1 MGIKNVNGR
10 NVYVLEPSR
19 ASGTKTTTGKNWAD
33 LYTDL
38 RWQVWEAT
46 QKNEATMLKLELASA
61 DQRRDYYDDKIK
73 VLQDQRKQL
82 QSAALKAER
91 GSTGSANSDALRA
104 AQGLERMARATAG
117 KTVTTSGKVDPFG
130 DPIPPTTR
138 ITAPTGGVDRKA
150 KEIYETIAADFLAG
164 EATEAEVQEAAA
176 NAGVAPTTAAAP
188 SLDSQI
194 ERLDKELE
202 SLLSERRTAGTG
214 VDFDLQARTRRA
226 FAADQ
231 GVIGQGGTAFGLAP
245 RRRRTMA
252 RVDQPLAQERID
264 RFTTERA
271 EVIDRAVSDARKQ
284 RGEIGRLRGLAAEL
298 EAIGLGGEGGEADML
313 YREAAQLEATLPT
326 PEEAG
331 RAAGDAI
338 LNQIRES
345 PEFTPRRAGELL
357 LKDRSSRR
365 EPEPA
370 RRPAAM
376 VSTGEME
383 VEEVPPSAVEP
394 SGGMGE
400 LGLPSRSPD
409 ELEAARRAVEAAGE
423 GLGPKTEGQL
433 PAAPVVEE
441 RAPITDRSLQAKPV
455 PAGQRR
461 LPGEGLVGPAPEE
474 TPLPTGQPVE
484 LGKDDAITNPDILD
498 SPDFIPS
505 QSLLDEASAF
515 YKGMTIQRDGD
526 KPRKIRRPVQHFGG
540 ETEMVK
546 EFLKEQIRMATPVG
560 EEVDQEKIEAVDEKQ
575 TSSTRQR
582 KDLYRTRV
590 VIEGTKLARQPKK
603 LDRLAKTNSER
614 EDRPEHF
621 VIVDKLMATNSGKA
635 NAFDM
640 SYNEISRAYKDNP
653 DQRKEAH
660 SYLVAKDILDGDINE
675 PLA

>member
-19 ASGTKTTTGKNWAD
+19 ATGTKTTTGKNWAS

-117 KTVTTSGKVDPFG
+117 KTVTTSGKVDAFG

-138 ITAPTGGVDRKA
+138 ITAPSGGVDPKA

-164 EATEAEVQEAAA
+164 EATEAEVKEAAA
-176 NAGVAPTTAAAP
+176 DAGVAPTTAAAP

-202 SLLSERRTAGTG
+202 SLLSERRTAGTS

-226 FAADQ
+226 FEADQ

-245 RRRRTMA
+245 RRRRTRA
-252 RVDQPLAQERID
+252 RVDQPLAQERVSA
-264 RFTTERA
+264 FA
-271 EVIDRAVSDARKQ
+271 EDAVQDKAQ
-284 RGEIGRLRGLAAEL
+284 
-298 EAIGLGGEGGEADML
+298 
-313 YREAAQLEATLPT
+313 REALQKKRMDLLLRKDELGFLIE
-326 PEEAG
+326 PEEG
-331 RAAGDAI
+331 QQEGELLR
-338 LNQIRES
+338 NQALLQSFDDQISEIDSVLAQPSVIES
-345 PEFTPRRAGELL
+345 ALRSQEFTPRGAGELL
-357 LKDRSSRR
+357 LKDRFSRQ
-365 EPEPA
+365 PA
-370 RRPAAM
+370 RVPTAL

-400 LGLPSRSPD
+400 LGIEPKSP
-409 ELEAARRAVEAAGE
+409 EEIKALEEAVRAAAD
-423 GLGPKTEGQL
+423 GLGPKPVGEL
-433 PAAPVVEE
+433 PAAPVE
-441 RAPITDRSLQAKPV
+441 RRPLPELDRST
-455 PAGQRR
+455 
-461 LPGEGLVGPAPEE
+461 LPTPAPADLGEK

-484 LGKDDAITNPDILD
+484 LGKDDAITNPNILD
-498 SPDFIPS
+498 NPDFIPS
-505 QSLLDEASAF
+505 QDLLAEAMEF
-515 YKGMTIQRDGD
+515 YKGMTIQRGGD

-560 EEVDQEKIEAVDEKQ
+560 GEVDQKEIEAVETGEPQAK
-575 TSSTRQR
+575 TTRQR

>member
-19 ASGTKTTTGKNWAD
+19 ASGTKTTTGKNWAT

-117 KTVTTSGKVDPFG
+117 KTVTTSGKVDAFG
-130 DPIPPTTR
+130 DPIPSTKRETVPS
-138 ITAPTGGVDRKA
+138 GGVDPKA
-150 KEIYETIAADFLAG
+150 KEIYETIAQKFLTG

-176 NAGVAPTTAAAP
+176 DAGVAPTTAAAP

-226 FAADQ
+226 FEADQ

-245 RRRRTMA
+245 RRRRTRA
-252 RVDQPLAQERID
+252 RVDQPLAQERVSAFAEDAVQDRAQREALQKKRMDLLLRKEEAMALEGEMAGALIMSID
-264 RFTTERA
+264 KELD
-271 EVIDRAVSDARKQ
+271 VIDS
-284 RGEIGRLRGLAAEL
+284 
-298 EAIGLGGEGGEADML
+298 AI
-313 YREAAQLEATLPT
+313 AQPSLVESAL
-326 PEEAG
+326 
-331 RAAGDAI
+331 
-338 LNQIRES
+338 QS

-357 LKDRSSRR
+357 LKDRFSRR

-370 RRPAAM
+370 PRAM
-376 VSTGEME
+376 VSTGAME
-383 VEEVPPSAVEP
+383 VEEVPASAVEP
-394 SGGMGE
+394 SGGMGD
-400 LGLPSRSPD
+400 LGIEPKSRE
-409 ELEAARRAVEAAGE
+409 ELEAARRAVEAAGD
-423 GLGPKTEGQL
+423 GLGPKTEGEL
-433 PAAPVVEE
+433 PAAPVPDV

-455 PAGQRR
+455 PAA
-461 LPGEGLVGPAPEE
+461 GEPIE
-474 TPLPTGQPVE
+474 PLPVGQPVE
-484 LGKDDAITNPDILD
+484 LGKEQITDPDVLDNPD
-498 SPDFIPS
+498 FVPS
-505 QSLLDEASAF
+505 QDLLAEAQQF
-515 YKGMTIQRDGD
+515 FKGMTINSKR
-526 KPRKIRRPVQHFGG
+526 IRRPVKHFGG

-546 EFLKEQIRMATPVG
+546 EYLKEQIRIATPVG
-560 EEVDQEKIEAVDEKQ
+560 EEVDREAIEAVDEGEPQ
-575 TSSTRQR
+575 ASSTRQR

-614 EDRPEHF
+614 EDRPKHF

-675 PLA
+675 PLS

>member
-46 QKNEATMLKLELASA
+46 QKNEATMLKLELQSA

-82 QSAALKAER
+82 QRAALKAEG

-117 KTVTTSGKVDPFG
+117 KTVTTSGKVDAFG

-138 ITAPTGGVDRKA
+138 ITAPSGGVDPKA

-164 EATEAEVQEAAA
+164 EATEAEVKEAAA
-176 NAGVAPTTAAAP
+176 DAGVAPTTAAAP

-194 ERLDKELE
+194 DRLDKELE

-226 FAADQ
+226 FEADQ

-298 EAIGLGGEGGEADML
+298 EAIGLGGEGGEADLL

-357 LKDRSSRR
+357 LKDRTSRR

-370 RRPAAM
+370 RLPAAM

-383 VEEVPPSAVEP
+383 VEEVPASAVEP

-433 PAAPVVEE
+433 PAAPVAEE
-441 RAPITDRSLQAKPV
+441 RAPITDRSLQAQPV
-455 PAGQRR
+455 AAD
-461 LPGEGLVGPAPEE
+461 LGEVA
-474 TPLPTGQPVE
+474 PLPVGQPVK
-484 LGKDDAITNPDILD
+484 LGKEQITDPSILD
-498 SPDFIPS
+498 NPDFIPS
-505 QSLLDEASAF
+505 QDLLAEAQQF
-515 YKGMTIQRDGD
+515 FKGMTINSKR
-526 KPRKIRRPVQHFGG
+526 IRRPVKHFGG

-546 EFLKEQIRMATPVG
+546 EYLKEQIRIATPVG
-560 EEVDQEKIEAVDEKQ
+560 EELDQEAIEAVDKPQ
-575 TSSTRQR
+575 ASSTRQR

-603 LDRLAKTNSER
+603 LDRLAKTNLEK

-621 VIVDKLMATNSGKA
+621 VIVDKLMATNSGKS

-653 DQRKEAH
+653 EQRKEAH